1 MVPELV
7 QLGSRWFQKVPK
19 NSVCRISI
27 ASGLVPELV
36 QLGSRWFQKV
46 PKNKCLPDFHRKR
59 LGSGVGSAWFQMVP
73 KNSVVFVDGMTGTLD
88 EALGV
93 LGYTTEVLC

>member
-73 KNSVVFVDGMTGTLD
+73 KNSIVFVDGRTSILD

-93 LGYTTEVLC
+93 LGYTAEVL